1 MSPKDGAS
9 IGGNG
14 RQDWGG
20 SSDLGKYGDILG
32 RLGRGSL
39 EISGSRNLV
48 RLTGVRGPEALSRGR
63 KCGLLEGEILGVGY
77 KARSSSSL
85 RSRSR
90 SLGGSLNEESEDKKS
105 GLRSS
110 SSRIFRVFAGSDMFT
125 NGAAMSRIAFVF
137 VLAVEM
143 SVFGAVQKYL
153 EVTSLL
159 GVTPGKSLEIKNPCP
174 TPLDQVTRARISIGK
189 CSYIE
194 MSESKVALT
203 QHHQRRVEE
212 LT

>member
-1 MSPKDGAS
+1 
-9 IGGNG
+9 
-14 RQDWGG
+14 
-20 SSDLGKYGDILG
+20 
-32 RLGRGSL
+32 
-39 EISGSRNLV
+39 
-48 RLTGVRGPEALSRGR
+48 
-63 KCGLLEGEILGVGY
+63 
-77 KARSSSSL
+77 
-85 RSRSR
+85 
-90 SLGGSLNEESEDKKS
+90 
-105 GLRSS
+105 
-110 SSRIFRVFAGSDMFT
+110 
-125 NGAAMSRIAFVF
+125 MSRIAFVF

-203 QHHQRRVEE
+203 QHHQPRVEE